1 MNARELKAKFA
12 EAQLQSTIVDIPGVG
27 PVMVREL
34 TVGDLDSVSY
44 EGTADARAQNVA
56 LAIYTEDGS
65 ERVFD
70 PDDPH
75 DLAIIKRLGARTIN
89 KITAALASKN

>member
-1 MNARELKAKFA
+1 MNAKQLKEAFA
-12 EAQLQSTIVDIPGVG
+12 ATPLQSAIVDIPGVG

-34 TVGDLDSVSY
+34 SVGDMDHVDY
-44 EGTADARAQNVA
+44 GDTADAKAKNVA

-70 PDDPH
+70 PDDQA
-75 DLAIIKRLGARTIN
+75 DIEIIKRIGSRTIN
-89 KITAALASKN
+89 KIMAALATKN